1 MRCLRAKTLEKE
13 KQFGWVY
20 NHDEDDENSNA
31 MEYDQDMNDAQERLR
46 AGKIIIENVKG
57 GDTGTQYKLA
67 LVEQVPPP
75 PTIAD
80 VPAT

>member
-46 AGKIIIENVKG
+46 AGNHN
-57 GDTGTQYKLA
+57 
-67 LVEQVPPP
+67 
-75 PTIAD
+75 
-80 VPAT
+80 